1 MKKITSPSRFA
12 FLGLLGLLV
21 AASAAC
27 SSSVDTADPGEGG
40 GGAGGEASTSSSS
53 SSVGSTT
60 SSTATGSSSATTSS
74 SGSTTTTSTTTGT
87 TSSGMTGEA
96 CDLALQDCFSP
107 GESCYPTADGA
118 LCAPTGTVEVWT
130 QCEQSTDCIE
140 GLFCNPENFMHCV
153 PYCVVGSD
161 ECGEGE
167 SCFPGGQDVELPD
180 GYGYCA
186 LI

>member
-12 FLGLLGLLV
+12 FLGLLV

-40 GGAGGEASTSSSS
+40 GGAGGEATTASTS
-53 SSVGSTT
+53 SSVGSTSSGTAT
-60 SSTATGSSSATTSS
+60 SSSSTTTS

-87 TSSGMTGEA
+87 TSSGMTGGA
-96 CDLALQDCFSP
+96 CDLALQDCLSP

-118 LCAPTGTVEVWT
+118 LCAPTGNVEAWT
-130 QCEQSTDCIE
+130 QCEQSTDCVE

-167 SCFPGGQDVELPD
+167 SCFPGGQQVELPD